1 MACVSTKSLMGYER
15 KGNEMMMKKLSLCV
29 VIWMALTGL
38 CMAQSFEFQL
48 DAGSKSLSAGAHYR
62 KDVTKGYVK
71 AGVVGVYTDD
81 DDTKYNWG
89 GVRVVA
95 GNDTLI
101 EGLSFEVGVVTLFG
115 SAEERHREGD
125 LGVLAIEVQGK
136 YLFPE
141 RVMPIPIKVFSS
153 IRHAPDLM
161 SFRDT
166 DTYTEFN
173 LGLGVQLIE
182 NASIDLTFTRYEVDF
197 EAGPGPWE
205 LNEDVL
211 RAGIVLNF

>member
-1 MACVSTKSLMGYER
+1 
-15 KGNEMMMKKLSLCV
+15 MMMKKLIFGV
-29 VIWMALTGL
+29 VIWMALSGL
-38 CMAQSFEFQL
+38 CMAQSYEFQL
-48 DAGSKSLSAGAHYR
+48 DVGSKSLSAGAHYR
-62 KDVTKGYVK
+62 KDVTRGYVK
-71 AGVVGVYTDD
+71 AGIVGVYTDD

-89 GVRVVA
+89 GVRLVV

-101 EGLSFEVGVVTLFG
+101 EGLSCEVGVVTLYG

-125 LGVLAIEVQGK
+125 LGVLAIEVQGQ

-141 RVMPIPIKVFSS
+141 RVAPIPIKVFSA
-153 IRHAPDLM
+153 IRHAPDLI

-166 DTYTEFN
+166 ESYTEFN
-173 LGLGVQLIE
+173 LGVGVQLIE
-182 NASIDLTFTRYEVDF
+182 NASIDLTFTRYQVDF

-211 RAGIVLNF
+211 RAGIVIHF